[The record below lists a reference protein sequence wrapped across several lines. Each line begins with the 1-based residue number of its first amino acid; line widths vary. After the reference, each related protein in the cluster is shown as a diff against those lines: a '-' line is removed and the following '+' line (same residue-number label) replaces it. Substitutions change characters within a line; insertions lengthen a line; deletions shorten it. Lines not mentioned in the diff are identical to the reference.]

1 MKLTMGVALG
11 ALPVVLLGASV
22 VISNAYNRLHKRNQ
36 RAEQDRQSLM
46 EVLEGSNDAL
56 FVINFVNGRI
66 YQANERA
73 AIMLGYSREELAHLT
88 IFQLHPDEHLQSSAL
103 RIADAWE
110 NKGAI
115 YEDIPLLKADG
126 GIIEVESSVR
136 VTSYDGKPAVILF
149 ARDIRERL
157 ALQRRVAEQQVVV
170 GRQNRDLLSS
180 IRYAQRIQRAV
191 LPEAEQLQE
200 IIPESFI
207 LFRPRDIVSGDLYWF
222 AEVDGMLV
230 IAAADCTGHGVPGA
244 LLSLIAAELFRES
257 VMEERITDPA
267 RILDALR
274 TGFVH
279 ALNRNDGGDNRD
291 GMNVGMATLDPK
303 RGQLQYAG
311 AYGPMYLV
319 RDGELIEFKGD
330 RMPIGQHEG
339 TPKPFGREVIDL
351 QAGDRFY
358 LFSDGLCDQFG
369 GPLGKKLRSAGLK
382 QWLIGSADLSMEDQY
397 QAVSDRFR
405 QWKGGEE
412 QVDDVLL
419 IGVQYDGPQA

>member
-1 MKLTMGVALG
+1 MGVALG

-22 VISNAYNRLHKRNQ
+22 VISNAYNRLLKRNQ
-36 RAEQDRQSLM
+36 RVEQDRQSLM
-46 EVLEGSNDAL
+46 EVIEGSNDAL
-56 FVINFVNGRI
+56 FVINYVNGRI

-73 AIMLGYSREELAHLT
+73 AGMLGYSREELAHLT
-88 IFQLHPDEHLQSSAL
+88 IFQLHPDEHLQRSAM

-136 VTSYDGKPAVILF
+136 VTSYDGKPAIILF

-157 ALQRRVAEQQVVV
+157 ALQRRLSEQQAVV
-170 GRQNRDLLSS
+170 GRQNRDLFSS

-191 LPEAEQLQE
+191 LPEADQLQE
-200 IIPESFI
+200 IIPDSFI
-207 LFRPRDIVSGDLYWF
+207 LFRPRDILSGDLFWF
-222 AEVDGMLV
+222 AEVDGKLV

-244 LLSLIAAELFRES
+244 LLSLIAAELFRET
-257 VMEERITDPA
+257 VIEKRITDPA

-274 TGFVH
+274 EGFVH
-279 ALNRNDGGDNRD
+279 ALNRNDAVDNRD
-291 GMNVGMATLDPK
+291 GMNVGLVTLDRQ
-303 RGQLQYAG
+303 RGRLLYAG
-311 AYGPMYLV
+311 AFGPMYLV
-319 RDGELIEFKGD
+319 RNGDLTEFKGD

-339 TPKPFGREVIDL
+339 EPRPFEMDVIDL
-351 QAGDRFY
+351 RAGDRFY

-369 GPLGKKLRSAGLK
+369 GPFGKKLRSAGLK
-382 QWLIGSADLSMEDQY
+382 QWLLETALLSMEDQH
-397 QAVSDRFR
+397 QAISDRFR
-405 QWKGGEE
+405 QWKGAEE

-419 IGVQYDGPQA
+419 IGVMYGGPQA